1 MSSTNNHQAQ
11 RSLLLLDHGLA
22 SRCAAGSRRLVLLAL
37 GAAEFLG
44 VGENEVHVS
53 VVGEHLANQLSRV
66 LQRHTHPVV
75 DLGAVVSALVLHVK
89 FDGQIEEG
97 LHQRT

>member
-22 SRCAAGSRRLVLLAL
+22 RWAAGSRRLVLLAL
-37 GAAEFLG
+37 DAAEFLG

-75 DLGAVVSALVLHVK
+75 DLEEIVSA
-89 FDGQIEEG
+89 
-97 LHQRT
+97 